1 MADIVQASRPEQ
13 IEQVRALFREYERWV
28 DEPCCFAS
36 FERELA
42 ELPGEYGPP
51 AGRLLLAL
59 EDGVPAGCA
68 ALRRLAD
75 GAGEMK
81 RLYVRPAY
89 RGRAIG
95 RALTEAVIA
104 AARAAGCRALLL
116 DTLPKMAPAI
126 ALYGALGFAPR
137 GPYAAA
143 PTPGARF
150 FELRL

>member
-1 MADIVQASRPEQ
+1 M
-13 IEQVRALFREYERWV
+13 RALFREYERWV

-51 AGRLLLAL
+51 AGLLLLAH
-59 EDGVPAGCA
+59 EDGVPAGCV
-68 ALRRLAD
+68 ALRPLD
-75 GAGEMK
+75 GDNCEMK

-89 RGRAIG
+89 RGRGLG
-95 RALTEAVIA
+95 RRLAEAVVG
-104 AARAAGCRALLL
+104 AARAAGCRVLLL
-116 DTLPKMAPAI
+116 DTLPKMTPAI
-126 ALYGALGFAPR
+126 ALYGALGFVPR

-143 PTPGARF
+143 PTPGALF

>member
-1 MADIVQASRPEQ
+1 MTGIVQASAPEQ
-13 IEQVRALFREYERWV
+13 IEQVRALFGEYERWV
-28 DEPCCFAS
+28 DEPVCFAS

-51 AGRLLLAL
+51 AGRLLIAYA
-59 EDGVPAGCA
+59 GGAPAGCA

-81 RLYVRPAY
+81 RLFVRPPY
-89 RGRAIG
+89 RGLGLG
-95 RALTEAVIA
+95 RRLAEAVVE
-104 AARAAGCRALLL
+104 AARAGGGGALYL

-126 ALYGALGFAPR
+126 ALYGALGFVPR

-143 PTPGARF
+143 PTPGALF

>member
-1 MADIVQASRPEQ
+1 MDDIVPAAGAER
-13 IEQVRALFREYERWV
+13 IEQVRALFREYQRWV
-28 DEPCCFAS
+28 DEPCCFAG

-42 ELPGEYGPP
+42 ELPGEYTPP
-51 AGRLLLAL
+51 AGGLLLAYA
-59 EDGVPAGCA
+59 DAAPAGCV
-68 ALRRLAD
+68 ALRRLGE
-75 GAGEMK
+75 GACEMK
-81 RLYVRPAY
+81 RLYVRPPY
-89 RGRAIG
+89 RGRGLG
-95 RALTEAVIA
+95 RRLAETAVG

-126 ALYGALGFAPR
+126 ALYGALGFVPR

>member
-1 MADIVQASRPEQ
+1 MGELVAATAPEQ

-28 DEPCCFAS
+28 DEPVCFAG

-42 ELPGEYGPP
+42 ELPKEY
-51 AGRLLLAL
+51 RVLLLA
-59 EDGVPAGCA
+59 EVGGEPAGCVGLR
-68 ALRRLAD
+68 ALPD
-75 GAGEMK
+75 GAAEMK

-89 RGRAIG
+89 QGRGLG
-95 RALTEAVIA
+95 RRLAGEIIA
-104 AARAAGCRALLL
+104 AARASGHAALRL

-126 ALYGALGFAPR
+126 ALYRALGFAPR

-143 PTPGARF
+143 PTPGALF